1 MIEPIADQSFI
12 EALEQTFKKNWP
24 HIRAAREAAISKREQ
39 TKKVLDSTGIKFL
52 SADFSLVVF
61 GSLARNEWTEKS
73 DLDWGLLVDSQAHP
87 EHLPVALQIARL
99 FEEHKLGKGQGEREF
114 LAI

>member
-1 MIEPIADQSFI
+1 MSDSPKGQFPIDC
-12 EALEQTFKKNWP
+12 LEEKFNKKWP

-39 TKKVLDSTGIKFL
+39 TKKALDSTSIKFL
-52 SADFSLVVF
+52 STDFSLVVF

-87 EHLPVALQIARL
+87 DTFQWPSKLPS
-99 FEEHKLGKGQGEREF
+99 F
-114 LAI
+114 LRNTN